1 MPRRR
6 SRGWRALPASR
17 CTASAGSHPDR
28 LPAAAPPLARRA
40 SPPARLG
47 CCCKPCRP
55 ELSSLAERGTAPCRS
70 GTVFSVESRTRA
82 VAVAEADPR
91 TKQIRKIEQYA
102 SCRVSGQCCLLS
114 CSAVKNSKFSELLC
128 DSTTCTR
135 HTLVS
140 EWANILAMLHY
151 DTRR

>member
-1 MPRRR
+1 MGWYLCRRICLPSFEAVGSLWHLALSSVPRRC

-91 TKQIRKIEQYA
+91 TKQIRKTEQYA
-102 SCRVSGQCCLLS
+102 SCLVSGQCCLLS
-114 CSAVKNSKFSELLC
+114 CSAVKKKQ
-128 DSTTCTR
+128 
-135 HTLVS
+135 
-140 EWANILAMLHY
+140 
-151 DTRR
+151 